1 LPGLTQGLN
10 NKHIPQSGASVTLA
24 PEGFKYALQEH
35 LYTLWNKPQ
44 TCSNL
49 FTMLGIRRCSVEAL
63 RSIPEDDNHFV
74 MPGLTQ
80 GLNNKHIPQAGAGV
94 TLAPE
99 GFKYALQ
106 EHL

>member
-1 LPGLTQGLN
+1 L
-10 NKHIPQSGASVTLA
+10 
-24 PEGFKYALQEH
+24 
-35 LYTLWNKPQ
+35 
-44 TCSNL
+44 
-49 FTMLGIRRCSVEAL
+49 
-63 RSIPEDDNHFV
+63 
-74 MPGLTQ
+74 PGLTQ